1 MRLPALDSLRQGPK
15 PGMLSRDPLGRMNF
29 GKNTHFLLEWQ
40 PHHENAKRLLAY
52 GTVMA
57 TNTFIPLPPDTG
69 SKTSPKDLR
78 EAILDL
84 MSIED
89 QEVASH
95 RLVEKLLSLSSGNV
109 EIVEIDQTPLRLLQA
124 DGKRPQFMVHP
135 QGMEI
140 DRHTGL
146 IYVTAV
152 EIIEERDRA
161 RHYCGKGRAH
171 LFECDAEGRTLRSIN
186 LTSNHKDEYH
196 PSGMVL
202 TGDAMYIAL
211 AQYLP
216 NTSSTI
222 IKFNV
227 KDWTYEKLFHIGDHV
242 GLVVPNL
249 DEGELFLGTW
259 GSRHYYCTDL
269 KGNIKSKHQN
279 PCSDEMEHQ
288 DAQLIHGGMSAL
300 NPTKANH
307 NDPEILRSEGVVKL
321 ATGVTAHGMKHF
333 GLDLIDMKSWRIL
346 TSLRWPSAP
355 YLTMGGWAPFANPTF
370 LWVDSYDRI
379 LALAAPDGD
388 HEQAGKI
395 ATLRLYTLSRRE

>member
-1 MRLPALDSLRQGPK
+1 
-15 PGMLSRDPLGRMNF
+15 
-29 GKNTHFLLEWQ
+29 
-40 PHHENAKRLLAY
+40 
-52 GTVMA
+52 MA
-57 TNTFIPLPPDTG
+57 TNTFTPLPPDTG
-69 SKTSPKDLR
+69 SKKSPKDLR

-216 NTSSTI
+216 NSSSTI
-222 IKFNV
+222 IEFNV
-227 KDWTYEKLFHIGDHV
+227 KDWTYEKLFRIGDHV

-259 GSRHYYCTDL
+259 GSRYYYCTDL